1 MIAEYLSG
9 SDPGFPCYF
18 PESKSAAV
26 CLFWITCQQDRILL
40 RSLDSPGVVAISP
53 QPDCSSKTTAQRNG
67 RAISAGQQE
76 KDRNIYPH
84 DHGPGTHVIF
94 EPLDFPARLAAL
106 VPKPRVNFTRFHG
119 VFAPT
124 ANTVRR

>member
-1 MIAEYLSG
+1 LLFSRIKICCGLPVLDNMPARPDIAAQLGQSRRG
-9 SDPGFPCYF
+9 GDFP
-18 PESKSAAV
+18 AAR
-26 CLFWITCQQDRILL
+26 LQQQNDR
-40 RSLDSPGVVAISP
+40 
-53 QPDCSSKTTAQRNG
+53 TTEWPSNIR
-67 RAISAGQQE
+67 GQQE